1 MKKYEPPFVITNEML
16 NNVSEIMEIIGRI
29 SSFNSFNRF
38 PILRMQNR
46 VRSIHSSCYIEAN
59 SLSFDQVQDI
69 INGKVVVGPKKDIIE
84 IKNAINAYN
93 EMENI
98 NPFSLKDLK
107 MIHRIIGK
115 DVIKDDGNFRNGNE
129 GVTDENGNVV
139 FIAPPPELVDGFMRD
154 LFVWCKENYKT
165 INPLILSSI
174 FHYEFVFIHPF
185 SDGNG
190 RTARLWQTCLLGKWK
205 NIFYYLPIENY
216 IKDNQSEYYSA
227 ISNSH
232 IEGNSNPFIVFML
245 KMIKDAL
252 NDLIKDTDIYSAE
265 SIYVKKLLTVM
276 PQGIYLTSFEILDLL
291 HLKSKETLRK
301 NYLEPAISN
310 GLVVLEY
317 PDKPTSRNQRYKK
330 V

>member
-1 MKKYEPPFVITNEML
+1 MKKYEPPFVITNEIL
-16 NNVSEIMEIIGRI
+16 NSVSQIMEIIGRI
-29 SSFNSFNRF
+29 SSFNNFNRF
-38 PILRMQNR
+38 PILRKQNR
-46 VRSIHSSCYIEAN
+46 VRSIHSSCFIEAN

-69 INGKVVVGPKKDIIE
+69 INGKVVIGPEKDIIE
-84 IKNAINAYN
+84 IKNAIIAYT
-93 EMENI
+93 EMESV

-107 MIHRIIGK
+107 MIHRLIGK
-115 DVIKDDGNFRNGNE
+115 DVIKDAGNYRSGNE

-139 FIAPPPELVDGFMRD
+139 FIAPPPELVDGFMHD
-154 LFVWCKENYKT
+154 LFAWCKVNYKT

-185 SDGNG
+185 NDGNG
-190 RTARLWQTCLLGKWK
+190 RTARLWQTLLLGKWK

-216 IKDNQSEYYSA
+216 IKDNQLDYYKA
-227 ISNSH
+227 ISISR
-232 IEGNSNPFIVFML
+232 IEGNSNPFIIFML

-252 NDLIKDTDIYSAE
+252 NDLIKDTDIYRAE
-265 SIYVKKLLTVM
+265 SIYLKKLLTVM
-276 PQGIYLTSFEILDLL
+276 PQGIYLTSLEILDLL

-301 NYLEPAISN
+301 NYLQPAINN

-317 PDKPTSRNQRYKK
+317 PAKPTSRNQRYKR